1 MLVACAPAPM
11 LSHVQGPH
19 RLLLSPSTHHGA
31 RGIYTISAL
40 GGGRTGWYYDWGE
53 LAGLERPDAK
63 KVVLLGMGGG
73 EMLRAARRSLPAA
86 ELVGVELD
94 ERIAAAAR
102 REFGVE
108 QFGVEVVVEEAALWL
123 ERQPNASIDVLMVDV
138 FDGQTLP
145 PRFRSPRFYAEA
157 RRVVGPLGALMQ
169 NVWPESMLELAADA
183 MHRGGFPEVCVID
196 ALHGNFMLWAGPLPY
211 VAVDEWLNLKY
222 RREL

>member
-1 MLVACAPAPM
+1 MVAACAPAPT

-19 RLLLSPSTHHGA
+19 RLLLSPPTHLGL

-53 LAGLERPDAK
+53 LAGVERPRAK

-73 EMLRAARRSLPAA
+73 EMLRAARRSLPDA

-102 REFGVE
+102 REFGVDE
-108 QFGVEVVVEEAALWL
+108 LGVDVVVDEAFIWL
-123 ERQPNASIDVLMVDV
+123 KRQPNRSVDVLLVDVYDGQLLPAPFRSID
-138 FDGQTLP
+138 
-145 PRFRSPRFYAEA
+145 FYAEA
-157 RRVVGPLGALMQ
+157 RRVVGAQGALMQ
-169 NVWPESMLELAADA
+169 NVWPESLLEPLAKA
-183 MHRGGFPEVCVID
+183 MHRGGFPEVCAID
-196 ALHGNFMLWAGPLPY
+196 ALHGNFMLWAGPLPSV
-211 VAVDEWLNLKY
+211 VADEWLNLKY